1 VGSDRPAVPGA
12 AASPDPAPTP
22 TPTPPTTQPSS
33 SFRTSHSALRT
44 GKVRKP
50 LTSIKHVTAEV
61 AREIV
66 LARLDGPFTSVEDFY
81 RRVGL
86 ERDVLESIARSGAL
100 DPIAGDSRTALWQIG
115 ILLRRLPPNPQSQ
128 IAGSMNPTPQLPLLE
143 LPALTTSD
151 VPRLPEL
158 DERERLSWDY
168 QMHGAARYHP
178 MVLLRRMLTDLEVRT
193 IDTCYRFVGPNSRTK
208 PRGVRDPVMTVAGI
222 ATLRQMPPTANGVM
236 FITLEDETGYMQC
249 IVLPEV
255 QEKFRALF
263 RSAALIVR
271 GRLQIHGGWRGI
283 VVERAWPL
291 DDTLGGYSGHAS
303 AYGGTDRHII
313 TPPSDLA
320 FAPSEATP
328 AESARAGEYARDLMR
343 EVEELRQEMI
353 GRRRVEAGRR

>member
-1 VGSDRPAVPGA
+1 GRGA
-12 AASPDPAPTP
+12 
-22 TPTPPTTQPSS
+22 
-33 SFRTSHSALRT
+33 
-44 GKVRKP
+44 VRKP
-50 LTSIKHVTAEV
+50 LTSIKNVTADV

-66 LARLDGPFTSVEDFY
+66 LARLDGPFTSIEDFY
-81 RRVGL
+81 RRVAL
-86 ERDVLESIARSGAL
+86 DRDVLESIARSGAL
-100 DPIAGDSRTALWQIG
+100 DALAKDSRTALWEVG
-115 ILLRRLPPNPQSQ
+115 VLLRRLAPGPPSE
-128 IAGSMNPTPQLPLLE
+128 IAGSVAQQLPLVE
-143 LPALTTSD
+143 LPALTPQD

-208 PRGVRDPVMTVAGI
+208 PRGVRDAVMTVAGI

-236 FITLEDETGYMQC
+236 FITLEDETGYLQC

-255 QEKFRALF
+255 QAQFRALF
-263 RSAALIVR
+263 RGAALIVR
-271 GRLQIHGGWRGI
+271 GRLQIHGAWRGI
-283 VVERAWPL
+283 VVERAWQL
-291 DDTLGGYSGHAS
+291 DDALGGYSGHAS
-303 AYGGTDRHII
+303 AYGGTDRHVI

-320 FAPSEATP
+320 FAPGEATH